1 MSRKKIAIIA
11 VAILAIV
18 VAAWVLLKKPDV
30 PEGFAASNGR
40 LEATDYYISS
50 KRAGRIA
57 DVLVNEGD
65 TVEAGQT
72 VARMDTQEL
81 EAAVREAQAKIAQ
94 AQAKKK
100 VAIANKSYAGA
111 QVAVRQADFQY
122 ARSTYARSQ
131 GLVTKGAVSE
141 QEAEVDLAR
150 RSATGAEVLGARAQV
165 AQAQS
170 EVEAADA
177 EIQAG
182 RAQVER
188 LQAEISDAVL
198 VAPIRGRVERR
209 LAEPGEV
216 LAAGGRV
223 LSLLDLSDVFMY
235 IFLPT
240 EVAGKVALG
249 SEARIVLDAAPNN
262 PIRAT
267 VSFVSPEAQ
276 FTPKT
281 VETAEERFNLTF
293 RVKLQIDKARLG
305 QVEPLVKAGIPGI
318 GYVKID
324 KNAVWPDHL
333 KPQGPPN
340 WSKTGG
346 ATATGA
352 GAGK

>member
-1 MSRKKIAIIA
+1 MTRKQIAIFA
-11 VAILAIV
+11 VLALVII
-18 VAAWVLLKKPDV
+18 VAAWLLLKKPDV

-40 LEATDYYISS
+40 LEATDYYISA

-57 DVLVNEGD
+57 EVLVNEGD

-72 VARMDTQEL
+72 VARMDTEEL
-81 EAAVREAQAKIAQ
+81 EAAVREAQANIAQ
-94 AQAKKK
+94 AEAKRK
-100 VAIANKSYAGA
+100 VAVANKGYAGA
-111 QVAVRQADFQY
+111 QVAVRQADHQY

-131 GLVTKGAVSE
+131 TLVRTGAVSE

-150 RSATGAEVLGARAQV
+150 KSATGAEVVGSRAQV

-170 EVEAADA
+170 EIDAAQA

-198 VAPIRGRVERR
+198 TAPIRGRVERR

-216 LAAGGRV
+216 LASGGRV
-223 LSLLDLSDVFMY
+223 LSMLDLSDVFMY

-240 EVAGKVALG
+240 DVAGKVALG

-262 PIRAT
+262 PIRAA

-293 RVKLQIDKARLG
+293 RVKLQIDKARLREF
-305 QVEPLVKAGIPGI
+305 EPLVKAGIPGV
-318 GYVKID
+318 GYVRINP
-324 KNAVWPDHL
+324 NASWPDSL
-333 KPQGPPN
+333 KPRGAPS
-340 WSKTGG
+340 WSKTGSSN
-346 ATATGA
+346 TTGA
-352 GAGK
+352 GAKK

>member
-1 MSRKKIAIIA
+1 MTKKQIAIIA
-11 VAILAIV
+11 ALAAVIII
-18 VAAWVLLKKPDV
+18 AAWLFLRKPDV

-40 LEATDYYISS
+40 LEATDYYISA

-57 DVLVNEGD
+57 EVLVNEGD
-65 TVEAGQT
+65 TVEAGQV
-72 VARMDTQEL
+72 VARMDTEEL

-94 AQAKKK
+94 AEAKKN
-100 VAIANKSYAGA
+100 VAIANKGYAST
-111 QVAVRQADFQY
+111 QVAVRQADYQY

-131 GLVTKGAVSE
+131 GLVRSGAVSE

-150 RSATGAEVLGARAQV
+150 RSATGAEVVGAKAQV

-170 EVEAADA
+170 EVEAAQA
-177 EIQAG
+177 EILAG
-182 RAQVER
+182 RAQVDR
-188 LQAEISDAVL
+188 LQSEIRDAVL
-198 VAPIRGRVERR
+198 TASIRGRVERR

-216 LAAGGRV
+216 LASGGRV
-223 LSLLDLSDVFMY
+223 LSMLDLSDVFMY

-262 PIRAT
+262 PIRAF

-293 RVKLQIDKARLG
+293 RVKLQIDKARLREF
-305 QVEPLVKAGIPGI
+305 EPLVKSGIPGM
-318 GYVKID
+318 GYVRID
-324 KNAVWPDHL
+324 PNASWPENL
-333 KPQGPPN
+333 MPRGAPS
-340 WSKTGG
+340 WSKTGSNN
-346 ATATGA
+346 AAGA
-352 GAGK
+352 GAKK

>member
-1 MSRKKIAIIA
+1 MTRKQI
-11 VAILAIV
+11 AILAALAVVIIV
-18 VAAWVLLKKPDV
+18 AVWLFLRKPDV

-40 LEATDYYISS
+40 LEATDYYISA

-57 DVLVNEGD
+57 EVLVNEGD
-65 TVEAGQT
+65 TVDAGQ
-72 VARMDTQEL
+72 VIARMDTEEL

-94 AQAKKK
+94 AEAKRK
-100 VAIANKSYAGA
+100 VAIANKGYAGA
-111 QVAVRQADFQY
+111 QVAVRQADHQY

-131 GLVTKGAVSE
+131 TLVKTGAVSE

-150 RSATGAEVLGARAQV
+150 KSATAAEVVGARAQT

-170 EVEAADA
+170 EIDAAQA

-198 VAPIRGRVERR
+198 TAPIRGRVERR

-216 LAAGGRV
+216 LASGGRV
-223 LSLLDLSDVFMY
+223 LSMLDLSDVFMY

-240 EVAGKVALG
+240 EVAGKVTLG
-249 SEARIVLDAAPNN
+249 SEGRIVLDAAPDN
-262 PIRAT
+262 PIRAV

-293 RVKLQIDKARLG
+293 RVKLQIDKARLREF
-305 QVEPLVKAGIPGI
+305 EPLVKAGIPGM
-318 GYVKID
+318 GYVRINP
-324 KNAVWPDHL
+324 NANWPDNL
-333 KPQGPPN
+333 KPRGAPN
-340 WSKTGG
+340 WSKTGSSN
-346 ATATGA
+346 ASGA
-352 GAGK
+352 GAKK

>member
-1 MSRKKIAIIA
+1 MTRKQIAIIA
-11 VAILAIV
+11 ALVAVIII
-18 VAAWVLLKKPDV
+18 AAWLFLRKPEV

-40 LEATDYYISS
+40 LEATDYYISA

-57 DVLVNEGD
+57 EVLVDEGD
-65 TVEAGQT
+65 TVEAGQV
-72 VARMDTQEL
+72 VARLDTEEL

-94 AQAKKK
+94 AQAQRR
-100 VAIANKSYAGA
+100 VAIADKSYAGA
-111 QVAVRQADFQY
+111 QVSVRQADHRY
-122 ARSTYARSQ
+122 AQSTYSRSQ
-131 GLVTKGAVSE
+131 GLVKTGAVSE

-150 RSATGAEVLGARAQV
+150 RSATGAEVVGAQAQV

-170 EVEAADA
+170 KVEAADA
-177 EIQAG
+177 EVLAG

-188 LQAEISDAVL
+188 LQAEIRDAVL

-216 LAAGGRV
+216 LASGGRV
-223 LSLLDLSDVFMY
+223 LSILDLSDVFMY

-249 SEARIVLDAAPNN
+249 SDARIVLDAAPNN
-262 PIRAT
+262 PIRAR

-293 RVKLQIDKARLG
+293 RVKLQIDKSRLREF
-305 QVEPLVKAGIPGI
+305 EPLVKSGIPGM
-318 GYVKID
+318 GYVRID
-324 KNAVWPDHL
+324 PNATWPEHL
-333 KPQGPPN
+333 MPRGAPT
-340 WSKTGG
+340 WSKTGSTN
-346 ATATGA
+346 AAGA